1 MTLRSIVSPV
11 ALIGTIA
18 AAVTVLHAQN
28 PAVTVT
34 IDAGANRRAINPA
47 VYGVAYATTAQLQDL
62 NAPLHRYGG
71 NNTSRYNWQLN
82 ADNRGAD
89 WYFESIAESS
99 ATPGQRG
106 DDFVL
111 NSRAGNAEP
120 MVTIP
125 IIEYV
130 AKVGS
135 NRSKLASF
143 DSRVYGAQDDCDWQW
158 FPQACNG
165 MKGGQPVAGNNP
177 LDANGL
183 NSTTLQAGWV
193 SHFVQR
199 FGAATA
205 GGLKYYILDNEYS
218 IWHSTHRDVWPT
230 GATLEQVRDSM
241 VVYSG
246 AIKNADPGALVVG
259 PEEWGWS
266 GYLFS
271 GYDQQYGSKNGW
283 SFLPDRAAHGGMDYL
298 PWLLQQ
304 LKTRSD
310 IDQRRVIDAFT
321 VHYYPQGGE
330 FWPPDDVSSAMQ
342 LRRNRSTRSLWDPTY
357 TDETWINDRVQL
369 VPRLRNWVN
378 TYYYAGTPIGIT
390 EYNWGA
396 ENHINGAT
404 AQADIYGI
412 FGREGLDLAARWTTP
427 ATTTPTFKAMKMYRN
442 YDGNRSTF
450 GDTSVRATSTAN
462 ADNLSVF
469 AAERSGDGA
478 LTVMMIS
485 KVLSG
490 STPVTVNLANFAPG
504 TAAQVW
510 QLTASNNITRLAD
523 VTVSPQGF
531 TAAVPAQS
539 VTLFVVPASGA
550 PANQPPVARA
560 TATPSTGTAPLA
572 VAFDGSGSSD
582 PDGSIVS
589 YGWTFGDGGS
599 AVGPTTN
606 HTYQTAGVYA
616 AGLTVTDNQGA
627 THSTTLSI
635 SVNPG
640 PTAPAAPSNLS
651 ASAGS
656 GRVVTLNWIDNA
668 SNETGFHVE
677 RAAKAKNL
685 QFSRITT
692 VGANVRT
699 YSRTETAGTWVY
711 RVQAYNGVG
720 TSAYSNSATIR
731 VR

>member
-1 MTLRSIVSPV
+1 MTFRSIVPSAAFV
-11 ALIGTIA
+11 AAI
-18 AAVTVLHAQN
+18 VTVLHAQN
-28 PAVTVT
+28 AAVTVSV
-34 IDAGANRRAINPA
+34 DAGANRRAINPA

-89 WYFESIAESS
+89 WYFESIAEST

-130 AKVGS
+130 AKVGAS
-135 NRSKLASF
+135 RSKLASF

-165 MKGGQPVAGNNP
+165 MRGGQPVTGNNP
-177 LDANGL
+177 LDANVL
-183 NSTTLQAGWV
+183 NSTTLQAGWA

-199 FGAATA
+199 FGPAAA

-230 GATLEQVRDSM
+230 GATMEQVRDSM
-241 VVYSG
+241 IVYSG
-246 AIKNADPGALVVG
+246 AIKNVDPGALVVG

-266 GYLFS
+266 GYIFS
-271 GYDQQYGSKNGW
+271 GYDQQYGSRNGW
-283 SFLPDRAAHGGMDYL
+283 GFLPDRAAHGGMDYL
-298 PWLLQQ
+298 PWLLRE
-304 LKTRSD
+304 LKTRSE

-330 FWPPDDVSSAMQ
+330 FWPNGDVSTAMQ
-342 LRRNRSTRSLWDPTY
+342 LRRNRSTRSLWDPAY
-357 TDETWINDRVQL
+357 TDETWINDKVQL
-369 VPRLRNWVN
+369 IPRLRNWVN
-378 TYYYAGTPIGIT
+378 THYYTGTPIGIT

-404 AQADIYGI
+404 TQADIYGI

-427 ATTTPTFKAMKMYRN
+427 ATTTPTYKAMKMYRN

-462 ADNLSVF
+462 ADTLSVF
-469 AAERSGDGA
+469 AAERPGDGA

-490 STPVTVNLANFAPG
+490 STPVTMNLANFAPG

-510 QLTASNNITRLAD
+510 QLTASNSITRLAD
-523 VTVSPQGF
+523 VTVSAQGF
-531 TAAVPAQS
+531 ATTVPAQS
-539 VTLFVVPASGA
+539 VTLFVVAASGA
-550 PANQPPVARA
+550 PVNQPPVAQA
-560 TATPSTGTAPLA
+560 TAAPNAGTAPLT
-572 VAFDGSGSSD
+572 VAFDGRGSSD
-582 PDGSIVS
+582 TDGSIVS
-589 YGWTFGDGGS
+589 YAWTFGDSVSGT
-599 AVGPTTN
+599 GPTTT
-606 HTYQTAGVYA
+606 HTYQTAGTYS

-627 THSTTLSI
+627 TDSTTLSI
-635 SVNPG
+635 TVDAG
-640 PTAPAAPSNLS
+640 PTAPVAPSNLS
-651 ASAGS
+651 ASTSS
-656 GRVVTLNWIDNA
+656 GRVITLNWIDNA
-668 SNETGFHVE
+668 SNETGFYVE

-685 QFSRITT
+685 QFSRIAT
-692 VGANVRT
+692 VGVNVTT
-699 YSRTETAGTWVY
+699 YSRTETAGMWVY

-720 TSAYSNSATIR
+720 TSAYSNTATIR